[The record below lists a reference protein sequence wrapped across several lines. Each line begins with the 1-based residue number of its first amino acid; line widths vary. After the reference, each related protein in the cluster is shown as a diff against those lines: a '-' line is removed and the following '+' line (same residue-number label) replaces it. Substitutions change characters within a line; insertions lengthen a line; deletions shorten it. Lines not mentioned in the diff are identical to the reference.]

1 MYHPFTIG
9 ETIRKAWDIL
19 RKNIITIVVYSSIA
33 VVFIVLV
40 AYLNESINPEQNF
53 LISALLYLLIL
64 CIQGYTTLGLY
75 KLIFT
80 LIDSEYHEFELTQ
93 VLPRFRLILNFIG
106 LALLVAVTV
115 FTYQAIVLGILLVNY
130 DLAQEI
136 VKTIGSLL
144 TLYLSLR
151 CMFCLCFIADDHSGP
166 VESLKQSFY
175 LTRGHLLQILGIL
188 FIIILLIAIP
198 ALIAK
203 FFGSTVIFGILLIVT
218 YPFVNIILATTY
230 RKLVYSTKDVDDD
243 VSETL

>member
-9 ETIRKAWDIL
+9 ETISAAWDIL
-19 RKNIITIVVYSSIA
+19 KKNFITIVVYSTIA

-40 AYLNESINPEQNF
+40 AFLNESINTEQNF

-80 LIDSEYHEFELTQ
+80 LMDSEYYEFEVSQ
-93 VLPRFRLILNFIG
+93 VLPRFRLIVNFIA
-106 LALLVAVTV
+106 LSLLVGIAV
-115 FTYQAIVLGILLVNY
+115 FIYQAIILGVLLDNY
-130 DLAQEI
+130 ILAQNI
-136 VKTIGSLL
+136 VKTIGSLV
-144 TLYLSLR
+144 TIYLALR
-151 CMFCLCFIADDHSGP
+151 CMFCLCFIADEHSGP
-166 VESLKQSFY
+166 VESLVQSFR

-203 FFGSTVIFGILLIVT
+203 ALAAPVIFGVLIIVT

-230 RKLVYSTKDVDDD
+230 RKLVYSNKDVDDD